1 MKWGLTRQIL
11 DIVIQASLNS
21 FGIRNLR
28 SSYMVLGLLVSTPRD
43 WPSRSRPSNP
53 LWSWK
58 TKNTTKT
65 IKRDCQAQGP
75 HSKQNRNSLRNQTRP
90 RPIRSTQ
97 APQRPGTDRN
107 SAPNGAF
114 PDGMHRRGTC
124 GRRLRYLESSISV
137 DVVLHTG
144 DTELPAALLT
154 KFAESGNSV
163 VFENFQILPESI

>member
-1 MKWGLTRQIL
+1 MMLVDLPRGQ
-11 DIVIQASLNS
+11 
-21 FGIRNLR
+21 
-28 SSYMVLGLLVSTPRD
+28 SYMVLGLLVSTPRD

-65 IKRDCQAQGP
+65 IKRACQAQGP
-75 HSKQNRNSLRNQTRP
+75 HSKRNRNSLRNQTRP

-144 DTELPAALLT
+144 DTELPALLT
-154 KFAESGNSV
+154 KFAESGKWRNCNENSV
-163 VFENFQILPESI
+163 VFEYFLNLPESI